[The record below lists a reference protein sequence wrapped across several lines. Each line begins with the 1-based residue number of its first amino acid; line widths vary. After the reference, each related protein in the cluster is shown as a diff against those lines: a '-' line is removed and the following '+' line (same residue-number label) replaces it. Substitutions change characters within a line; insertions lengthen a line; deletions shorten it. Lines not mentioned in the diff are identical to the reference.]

1 MKKTRGNGM
10 TEERKW
16 TEATPEEKREE
27 RLARWR
33 CAPGIE
39 FRSREAKELYDIRAK
54 RVISAINLEEPD
66 RVPCQIPAG
75 SFPAYYAGYD
85 LKRVMYDLE
94 AMRASWMK
102 FVIDFE
108 CDTHGGIFFFP
119 GKVLSLLDYKSYK
132 WPGHGLADDAVM
144 VQFDEQEYMRPDEYD
159 AFILNPAD
167 YMIRRFIPRNWG
179 AFSPLSTL
187 GSLSSFQGIAYQALG
202 MAANPDFDSM
212 LKAISEASK
221 ALIEWRSVVTDCSR
235 ATQAMGYPSTEG
247 GMALSPFDTVADI
260 LRGTR
265 GSAMDI
271 YRQPEKLLEATEKI
285 LHLTLQSVLENADK
299 IGSPFV
305 FIPMHKGDDNFMS
318 DRQFEKFYWPP
329 FRKLLLGI
337 IEEGLIPSMVV
348 DGTYNRRLDY
358 IKDLPKASVI
368 WTFEKTDMALAKK
381 VLGGHACIAGNVTGS
396 LLYTGTR
403 EDVKKYCRWLIETCG
418 PGGGYIL
425 SMGVT
430 VDKVAPANLQAIID
444 AAREYGAYGT

>member
-1 MKKTRGNGM
+1 MAIDK
-10 TEERKW
+10 EW
-16 TEATPEEKREE
+16 SLLTPVEKREK
-27 RLARWR
+27 RLRRWLS
-33 CAPGIE
+33 APGIE
-39 FRSREAKELYDIRAK
+39 FVSPEARQQYGVRAN
-54 RVISAINLEEPD
+54 RVIKAIKLEEPD

-85 LKRVMYDLE
+85 LKRVMYDVE
-94 AMRASWMK
+94 VMRTAWMK
-102 FVIDFE
+102 FVTDFD
-108 CDTHGGIFFFP
+108 CDTHGSTFFFP
-119 GKVLSLLDYKSYK
+119 GKVLDLLDYKSYK

-159 AFILNPAD
+159 AFNLNPAD
-167 YMIRRFIPRNWG
+167 YIIRRFLPRNWG

-187 GSLSSFQGIAYQALG
+187 GSLSSFQGIAYQAMG
-202 MAANPDFDSM
+202 MAAIPDFRPM
-212 LKAISEASK
+212 LKSINDASQ
-221 ALIEWRSVVTDCSR
+221 ALIAWQSVVGECSR

-247 GMALSPFDTVADI
+247 GMALAPFDTVADL

-265 GSAMDI
+265 GSAMDM
-271 YRQPEKLLEATEKI
+271 YRQPEKLLEATDKI
-285 LHLTLQSVLENADK
+285 ILLTLQSVLENADR

-318 DRQFEKFYWPP
+318 GQQFEKFYWPP
-329 FRKLLLGI
+329 FRKLLLGLI
-337 IEEGLIPSMVV
+337 DEGLIPSMVV

-396 LLYTGTR
+396 LLYTGTP
-403 EDVKKYCRWLIETCG
+403 EDVKKYCRWLIDTCA

-430 VDKVAPANLQAIID
+430 VDKVAPANLQAIIET
-444 AAREYGAYGT
+444 AKEYGVYGK